1 MSEFSSLRSTKKI
14 QAIRQEPQLAPRARG
29 AELQIDTNIAVLLN
43 FVQERS
49 RKPANLPFSP
59 FKLRK
64 NFSFPDFSSITVRCI
79 TVSFVRRGTATLEG
93 KMWLYDMLN
102 SLYRPNSISRGN
114 LRLKIHLRSFNVLVY
129 SLVLATWFVMHC
141 QCFFSPWKD
150 DALSINVF
158 FSLERRCIVK
168 TERIVDQAWSLRIR
182 KENKLVSLPVK
193 MKVW

>member
-79 TVSFVRRGTATLEG
+79 TVSFVRR
-93 KMWLYDMLN
+93 
-102 SLYRPNSISRGN
+102 
-114 LRLKIHLRSFNVLVY
+114 
-129 SLVLATWFVMHC
+129 
-141 QCFFSPWKD
+141 
-150 DALSINVF
+150 
-158 FSLERRCIVK
+158 
-168 TERIVDQAWSLRIR
+168 
-182 KENKLVSLPVK
+182 
-193 MKVW
+193 